1 MRIADEQEPSVPIA
15 DKLLLTVTEVQA
27 LTGLSKDVL
36 RDAISDGT
44 LKAKLIGRSWRVKR
58 SDLEE
63 FVATLF

>member
-1 MRIADEQEPSVPIA
+1 VTNE
-15 DKLLLTVTEVQA
+15 LLLTVQEVQA

-63 FVATLF
+63 FVAGLF